1 MKDMIFRLSL
11 IAAMFL
17 GTTSEAAAG
26 QAQAEFYLSSHI
38 FGHSETA
45 PIKQIVVDDFEG
57 ADFDAGKHSFTHN
70 VWEAGAVYKG
80 FKLAA
85 IARYDYALSYS
96 EDTAYLVYADK
107 NEIPIETNKRYELY
121 LDAFHARTNGVKI
134 GYQLDL
140 NNDMHWALDVSYLV
154 VSTFLDGGIDGAIT
168 VLDDDYQGEINLDYV
183 YDNDKLLNRQVEK
196 TSGKGFA
203 ADLSWAWQA
212 NRKLGFSAKWID
224 LYSALNIERAP
235 FTTARASSSRV
246 SLDAQGRIDVKP
258 VLSGRESYRKH
269 TLKFPRQMRLEGNY
283 WLDDSQQLALRYYRY
298 DRLGFV
304 SMSVL
309 QTLSQTWSVD
319 GAYDFSAQALT
330 FGLTHSNFRLAL
342 SSDRLDFYEARTFG
356 LLSEFR
362 LRF

>member
-1 MKDMIFRLSL
+1 MKAKIFRLSL
-11 IAAMFL
+11 IAAML
-17 GTTSEAAAG
+17 LSASKASIAG
-26 QAQAEFYLSSHI
+26 QAEFYLSSHI

-57 ADFDAGKHSFTHN
+57 SDFDAGKHSFTHN

-80 FKLAA
+80 IKLAV

-107 NEIPIETNKRYELY
+107 NEVQIQKNKRYELD
-121 LDAFHARTNGVKI
+121 LDVFHARTNGVKI

-140 NNDMHWALDVSYLV
+140 NNDMRWEFDVSYLT

-183 YDNDKLLNRQVEK
+183 YDNDKLLDRQVEK

-212 NRKLGFSAKWID
+212 NSKLGFAAKWID
-224 LYSALNIERAP
+224 LYSALRIERAP
-235 FTTARASSSRV
+235 FTEAKASSSRV
-246 SLDAQGRIDVKP
+246 NLDAQGRIDVKP
-258 VLSGRESYRKH
+258 VLSGRERYRKH
-269 TLKFPRQMRLEGNY
+269 TLRFPRQMKLEGNY
-283 WLDDSQQLALRYYRY
+283 WLEDRQQLALRYYRY

-304 SMSVL
+304 SVSLL
-309 QTLSQTWSVD
+309 QKLSQAWSVD

-330 FGLTHSNFRLAL
+330 FGLTHLNFRLEL
-342 SSDRLDFYEARTFG
+342 SSDHLDLYEARTFG
-356 LLSEFR
+356 LISEFR
-362 LRF
+362 MHF